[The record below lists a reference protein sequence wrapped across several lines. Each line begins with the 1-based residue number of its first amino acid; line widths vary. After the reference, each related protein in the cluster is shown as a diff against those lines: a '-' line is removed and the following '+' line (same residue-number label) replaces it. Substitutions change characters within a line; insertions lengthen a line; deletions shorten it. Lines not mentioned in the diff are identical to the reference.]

1 MFLCGFNKAF
11 LVRPNALFRH
21 LRFLKEDLG
30 TELTLLGMKEITIYK
45 TDYPS
50 VLNCFGI
57 GSRWGDYLYYG
68 LDEDPTQL
76 LI

>member
-1 MFLCGFNKAF
+1 MCFNKAF
-11 LVRPNALFRH
+11 LVRPNALFKH
-21 LRFLKEDLG
+21 LQFVKEDLG

-57 GSRWGDYLYYG
+57 GSSWRDFLYYG
-68 LDEDPTQL
+68 LGEDPTQV